1 MALSDRCQWL
11 WLWASKS
18 HTVWASWM
26 FGTLL
31 KTGVCWQPWWACWLN
46 VSVCHVHH
54 QTNWPACPQVHL
66 SIKNASCFISSNI
79 FKSNFV
85 ARLTWQ
91 LFFDTVLDVS
101 CLLDCCWV
109 WEFSLIIGC
118 GIQVVWHGCKA
129 WQFQKSK
136 DGQSLPSA
144 KMFPNQPHGFAI
156 IGEGAVCHHYTK
168 STRKAAQTA
177 VESERVA

>member
-1 MALSDRCQWL
+1 M
-11 WLWASKS
+11 
-18 HTVWASWM
+18 
-26 FGTLL
+26 
-31 KTGVCWQPWWACWLN
+31 
-46 VSVCHVHH
+46 
-54 QTNWPACPQVHL
+54 
-66 SIKNASCFISSNI
+66 
-79 FKSNFV
+79 

-177 VESERVA
+177 VESVWEISLIIGCGIQVVWHGCKAWQFQKSKDERSLPSAKMFPNQPHGFAIIGEGAVCHHYTKSTRKAAQRPAIFCSKMQPSSFT